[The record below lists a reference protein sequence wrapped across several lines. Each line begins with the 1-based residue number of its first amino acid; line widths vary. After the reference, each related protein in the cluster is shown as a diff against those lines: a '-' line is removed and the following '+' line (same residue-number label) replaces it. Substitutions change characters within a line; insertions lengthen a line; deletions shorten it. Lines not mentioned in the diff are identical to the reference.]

1 MKYYSTQRKVKE
13 VSFEEAIFKGLP
25 DDNGLYMPEV
35 IPKLPKSFFESAEDL
50 PFYQLAFEVL
60 SPFVKGEI
68 NPDALLGIV
77 RSAFDFD
84 IPLVH
89 IHDQVYSLELFH
101 GPTLAFKDFGAR
113 FMARAMA
120 YFLKKQGREINILVA
135 TSGDTGS
142 AVAQGFFEIP
152 GIKVTILYPSG
163 KVSKIQEKQLTTVGS
178 NVHALEVEGTFDDC
192 QRLVKAAF
200 LDVPLNKKLHLSSA
214 NSINIA
220 RLLPQSLYYFHAWR
234 TLAGYPDEAIF
245 SVPSGN
251 FGNLSGG
258 ILAKKMGLPVRG
270 FIAATNLNRI
280 VPDYIESGKFNPR
293 SSIATISNAMDVGNP
308 SNFQRMMALYN
319 GDYNALKKEISGFY
333 LDDEATRQ
341 VISKVYS
348 EYDYLMCPHSA
359 IGYEALKQNRKNFD
373 IKMPGIFLSTASPSK
388 FTDVVEPVI
397 NNTISMPERLQQII
411 DRKKQSTVIGSDY
424 ETFREFLLS
433 QGPV

>member
-1 MKYYSTQRKVKE
+1 MKYYSTQREVNE

-25 DDNGLYMPEV
+25 DDNGLFMPAV
-35 IPKLPKSFFESAEDL
+35 IPKLPESFFESADDL

-60 SPFVKGEI
+60 SPFVEEEI
-68 NPDALLGIV
+68 APEALMAIV
-77 RSAFDFD
+77 RNAFDFD

-89 IHDQVYSLELFH
+89 LHDQIYSLELFH

-120 YFLKKQGREINILVA
+120 YFLEKQGREINILVA

-142 AVAQGFFEIP
+142 AVAQGFFEVP

-178 NVHALEVEGTFDDC
+178 NVQALEVEGTFDDC
-192 QRLVKAAF
+192 QRLVKSAF
-200 LDVPLNKKLHLSSA
+200 LDAPLNRKLHLSSA

-234 TLAGYPDEAIF
+234 TLAGYPDEVVF

-251 FGNLSGG
+251 FGNLCGG
-258 ILAKKMGLPVRG
+258 ILAKKMGLPIRG
-270 FIAATNLNRI
+270 LIAATNINKV
-280 VPDYIESGKFNPR
+280 VPEYIDSGTFNPR

-308 SNFQRMMALYN
+308 SNFQRMLAFYN
-319 GDYNALKKEISGFY
+319 GDDDALKKEITGFY
-333 LDDEATRQ
+333 LNDETTRQ
-341 VISKVYS
+341 VMRKVYS
-348 EYDYLMCPHSA
+348 DYEYLMCPHSA
-359 IGYEALKQNRKNFD
+359 IGYEALRKNQNYFD
-373 IKMPGIFLSTASPSK
+373 GNIPGIFLSTASPSK

-397 NNTISMPERLQQII
+397 KSTISIPERLQQII
-411 DRKKQSTVIGSDY
+411 NRKKESISMGSDY
-424 ETFREFLLS
+424 EMFREFLLD
-433 QGPV
+433 QATA